1 MKLFRLFLAL
11 MFVPLLGWAQGYR
24 NLDEAAASLNRG
36 FESGDAQAI
45 VAGISEGDQV
55 QLSFPGL
62 VEESGFFGRD
72 QASYLLE
79 NLFSK
84 VKSQRFERVSARKN
98 TSEGQYTITAAWTIN
113 RGGESEERNLI
124 ITLRN
129 KDDRWSLASIRS
141 SNR

>member
-1 MKLFRLFLAL
+1 MKLVRLVLAL
-11 MFVPLLGWAQGYR
+11 MFVPVLAWAQGYR
-24 NLDEAAASLNRG
+24 NLDEAAASLSRG
-36 FESGDAQAI
+36 FESGDAQAV

-84 VKSQRFERVSARKN
+84 VKPVRFQRVNARKN
-98 TSEGQYTITAAWTIN
+98 TSEGQYIITAAWTLN
-113 RGGESEERNLI
+113 RGGASEERDLY